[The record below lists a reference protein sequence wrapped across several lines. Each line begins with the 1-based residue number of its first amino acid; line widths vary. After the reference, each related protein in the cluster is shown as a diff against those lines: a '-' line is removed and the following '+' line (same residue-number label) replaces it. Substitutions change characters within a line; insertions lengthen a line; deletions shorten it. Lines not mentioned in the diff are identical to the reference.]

1 MNLHIDSE
9 DELPRIAR
17 AILES
22 YPKER
27 VFLLQGDMGSGK
39 TTLIKRLCKELGVS
53 TNMGSPTFALVNEYL
68 SKDVGKIY
76 HFDLYRIKSSRE
88 LAELGFSDYLDS
100 GSYCF
105 IEWPEYGQEFYDE
118 FVNILINAE
127 GKARDFRISKGGKK

>member
-1 MNLHIDSE
+1 MNLHIESE
-9 DELPRIAR
+9 EELPSIAR
-17 AILES
+17 VILES
-22 YPKER
+22 HPKER

-53 TNMGSPTFALVNEYL
+53 TTMGSPTFALVNEYQ

-105 IEWPEYGQEFYDE
+105 IEWPEYGQEFYEE
-118 FVNILINAE
+118 FVNILISAE
-127 GKARDFRISKGGKK
+127 GKARDFIISKGGQK